1 MDQKQLVIILA
12 DISGYTQFMVENRTS
27 AVHGQLVINGLIES
41 ILKQVDIPLTLQEIE
56 GDAVFLYAA
65 HPGSDADWK
74 SIVEQVSR
82 KLGAFFESFIRTLGV
97 ISEAVPCECAVCRN
111 IENLA
116 LKIVVHS
123 GVAVFHELAGRPQVS
138 GSDVILAHRLL
149 KNSVKAN
156 FYLLL
161 SDAAYALLGAHLP
174 GSFAIHLETYEGFG
188 TVTLRVRDLTQDL
201 LAARDAVYA
210 LDDAGLEEA
219 LRGYMEENRPS
230 RMLAAALQQI
240 RNPIRRFSW
249 IEKLAMLLES
259 AVVIPLAGLLYYR
272 RALPKQLRARG
283 ARRIR

>member
-1 MDQKQLVIILA
+1 MDQKKLVIILA

-65 HPGSDADWK
+65 HPGSDAEWN

-97 ISEAVPCECAVCRN
+97 IAETTPCECAVCRN
-111 IENLA
+111 LEKLA

-123 GVAVFHELAGRPQVS
+123 GEAVFHELAGRPQVS

-149 KNSVKAN
+149 KNSVQAN

-174 GSFAIHLETYEGFG
+174 GSFATHRETYEGFG
-188 TVTLRVRDLTQDL
+188 TVSLRVRDLTQDL
-201 LAARDAVYA
+201 LAARDSVYA
-210 LDDAGLEEA
+210 LDDAGLEGA

-230 RMLAAALQQI
+230 RMVAAALQQI
-240 RNPIRRFSW
+240 RNPIRSFSW
-249 IEKLAMLLES
+249 LEKLGMLLES
-259 AVVIPLAGLLYYR
+259 AVVIPLAGFLYYR

-283 ARRIR
+283 ARRVR